1 MQFEVYKDK
10 KGEHRWRLRHGNG
23 NILATSS
30 EGYKA
35 KASAMKCIENVQN
48 SGSATVKELK

>member
-1 MQFEVYKDK
+1 MKFEVYKDK

-30 EGYKA
+30 EGYSSKA
-35 KASAMKCIENVQN
+35 GALKCIENVQN
-48 SGSATVKELK
+48 SASAPVETLK

>member
-1 MQFEVYKDK
+1 MKFEVYKDK

-30 EGYKA
+30 EGYAA
-35 KASAMKCIENVQN
+35 KASALKCIENVQN
-48 SGSATVKELK
+48 SASAPIETLK

>member
-1 MQFEVYKDK
+1 VKFELYKDK

-48 SGSATVKELK
+48 SASAPVETLK

>member
-1 MQFEVYKDK
+1 MKFEVYTDK
-10 KGEHRWRLRHGNG
+10 KGEHRWRLRHSNG

-35 KASAMKCIENVQN
+35 KASALKCIENVQN
-48 SGSATVKELK
+48 SASAPIVTL